1 MFLEQTF
8 IINIGLTKYKYG
20 GLRMIKVGSKGK
32 VENIVN
38 SSNTANRVGSGTLE
52 VFSTPMMIAL
62 MENAAINAI
71 ELPKEQSSVG
81 ISIDI
86 KHIAA
91 TPIGMK
97 VWAEAEVLEV
107 DGRRIVFKIE
117 AYDEIEKIGEGRHER
132 YIINNEKFLAKAN
145 SKLG

>member
-1 MFLEQTF
+1 
-8 IINIGLTKYKYG
+8 
-20 GLRMIKVGSKGK
+20 MIKVGSKGK
-32 VENIVN
+32 AEQIVN
-38 SSNTANRVGSGTLE
+38 PSNTAESVGSGTLE

-71 ELPKEQSSVG
+71 ELPEDQSSVG
-81 ISIDI
+81 TYIDI

-97 VWAEAEVLEV
+97 VWAEAEVVEV
-107 DGRRIVFKIE
+107 DGRKVVFEIE

-132 YIINNEKFLAKAN
+132 YIINNEKFLAKTN
-145 SKLG
+145 SKLGK

>member
-1 MFLEQTF
+1 MVE
-8 IINIGLTKYKYG
+8 
-20 GLRMIKVGSKGK
+20 VGSKGK
-32 VENIVN
+32 AENIVKP
-38 SSNTANRVGSGTLE
+38 SNTAKSVGSGTLE

-71 ELPKEQSSVG
+71 KLPEDQSSVG
-81 ISIDI
+81 TYIDI

-107 DGRRIVFKIE
+107 DGRKVVFKIE

-132 YIINNEKFLAKAN
+132 YIINNEKFLAKTN
-145 SKLG
+145 SKLGK